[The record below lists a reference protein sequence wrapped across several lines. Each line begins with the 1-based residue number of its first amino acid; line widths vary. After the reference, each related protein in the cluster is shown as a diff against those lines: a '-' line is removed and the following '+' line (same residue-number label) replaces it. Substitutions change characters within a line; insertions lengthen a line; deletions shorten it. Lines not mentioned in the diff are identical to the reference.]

1 MNLLVAGELV
11 TVEAVKLEIRLSCG
25 SEIDDR
31 NSQYGDNLS
40 PGVEFVDVPGD
51 AESLVLFMED
61 LNASETRRVHWV
73 IWNIPPEKNLPE
85 GIARGGEVDGL
96 DALQGNNDFDVMG
109 YTGPEYPP
117 GNETYRFT
125 AYALQNRLNLDAGAT
140 MVEVRQEMRE
150 EKVLDKAVVEAGYT
164 N

>member
-1 MNLLVAGELV
+1 M
-11 TVEAVKLEIRLSCG
+11 EINLSCG

-40 PGVEFVDVPGD
+40 PGIEFNDVPED
-51 AESLVLFMED
+51 AESLIVFMVD
-61 LNASETRRVHWV
+61 LNASSSREVRWV
-73 IWNIPPEKNLPE
+73 IWNIPPGSDLPE
-85 GIARGGEVDGL
+85 GIPRGEEPGVLGVG
-96 DALQGNNDFDVMG
+96 QGNNDFDVMG

-125 AYALQNRLNLDAGAT
+125 AYALDSKIEPGPGAT
-140 MVEVRQEMRE
+140 RE
-150 EKVLDKAVVEAGYT
+150 DVKLAMEDKVLDKAVAEAGYT